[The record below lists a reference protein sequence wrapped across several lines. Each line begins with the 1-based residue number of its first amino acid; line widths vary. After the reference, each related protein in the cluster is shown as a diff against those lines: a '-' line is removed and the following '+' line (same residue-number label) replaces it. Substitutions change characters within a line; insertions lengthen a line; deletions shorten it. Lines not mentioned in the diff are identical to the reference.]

1 MRSLENQFNTSEYLV
16 KNNMRVLEVKEDH
29 VCMELRVTNAIRNIY
44 GNVHG
49 GSLFA
54 LADTTAGIQCMA
66 NGRKCVTLDGDI
78 HFVHPATGSVIY
90 SRSELVS
97 MGHSVGVFHVNIF
110 DEDKTL
116 TSRATMTMYFIK
128 EKREEDAT
136 AK

>member
-1 MRSLENQFNTSEYLV
+1 MRSLENQFNTSEYLI
-16 KNNMRVLEVKEDH
+16 KNNMKVLEVDEDH
-29 VCMELRVTNAIRNIY
+29 VCMEQRVTDSIRNIY

-66 NGRKCVTLDGDI
+66 NGRKCVTLDGNI
-78 HFVHPATGSVIY
+78 HFVHPAAGSMIY

-97 MGHSVGVFHVNIF
+97 MGHSVGVFNVNIF
-110 DEDKTL
+110 DEDETL

-128 EKREEDAT
+128 EKREENVAS
-136 AK
+136 K